1 MKGFSVR
8 NLHTQEITGSSP
20 PSENDWPGQQQ
31 KTLVCYFENGGNLFI
46 YLKIKK

>member
-8 NLHTQEITGSSP
+8 NLHTQKITGSSP

-31 KTLVCYFENGGNLFI
+31 KTLVSYFENGGNLFI